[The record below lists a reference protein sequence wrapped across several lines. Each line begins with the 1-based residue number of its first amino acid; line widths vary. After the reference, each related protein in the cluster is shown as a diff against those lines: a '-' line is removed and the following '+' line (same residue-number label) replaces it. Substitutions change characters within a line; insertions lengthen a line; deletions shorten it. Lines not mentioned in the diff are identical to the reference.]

1 MGTETPQ
8 KAASPETPAAKE
20 DASLSGIVSS
30 GGGSSMTP
38 GGTRKMPSRRMS
50 VTTRHANLKNR
61 SKDQKEAWERYWAAG
76 PFRKTADLAE
86 GDFNVYLQLLARHRS
101 QPSASEPPL
110 TMGEYDHLTL
120 LQKRIVSAGLDVV
133 RPAEPVPLGEAEAAL
148 ELVQHDLRQDAR
160 AAPAPR
166 APGHGGAGDHRG
178 RAPHGEAAQ
187 GGARASAGRH
197 GGDDVGAAGSHASKG
212 AHGPASALGFEP
224 EDRLGARFE
233 RAQHEAQ
240 AQTIANNSPRARR
253 GLGEV
258 AGGVLVTQWCGD
270 DDDDDRSAE
279 EATPNGRK
287 GKKGKRTAGARAHFK
302 GAVHATVAGSKAHK
316 IRGSVT
322 AVNSS
327 VMMDLLK
334 NKTVAELR
342 EAAQTAEERDAA
354 RAELNVAL
362 SRCKYCRNNTEFC
375 PTCVR
380 VANGWLTANPAE
392 FGLIHHEIS
401 EMMKNMMAE
410 TFSHE
415 TYGAPMM
422 NTAETVVDRRRSSV
436 LSKSSAI
443 KALHLEKV
451 NSIIAD
457 QLQNDAWFEDHNRRH
472 RRIQRRDKAN
482 VELFEDLDERISLP
496 KQFKIEHDTLDSSN
510 LNTKSGQLDKM
521 ADDLGGGG
529 RPRCPWAQDPR
540 ERQRAL
546 VAIGQA

>member
-1 MGTETPQ
+1 
-8 KAASPETPAAKE
+8 
-20 DASLSGIVSS
+20 
-30 GGGSSMTP
+30 MT
-38 GGTRKMPSRRMS
+38 
-50 VTTRHANLKNR
+50 
-61 SKDQKEAWERYWAAG
+61 
-76 PFRKTADLAE
+76 
-86 GDFNVYLQLLARHRS
+86 
-101 QPSASEPPL
+101 
-110 TMGEYDHLTL
+110 
-120 LQKRIVSAGLDVV
+120 
-133 RPAEPVPLGEAEAAL
+133 
-148 ELVQHDLRQDAR
+148 
-160 AAPAPR
+160 APR
-166 APGHGGAGDHRG
+166 RRD
-178 RAPHGEAAQ
+178 
-187 GGARASAGRH
+187 
-197 GGDDVGAAGSHASKG
+197 SHHA
-212 AHGPASALGFEP
+212 
-224 EDRLGARFE
+224 DRR
-233 RAQHEAQ
+233 Q
-240 AQTIANNSPRARR
+240 
-253 GLGEV
+253 
-258 AGGVLVTQWCGD
+258 
-270 DDDDDRSAE
+270 
-279 EATPNGRK
+279 
-287 GKKGKRTAGARAHFK
+287 
-302 GAVHATVAGSKAHK
+302 
-316 IRGSVT
+316 RGSVT